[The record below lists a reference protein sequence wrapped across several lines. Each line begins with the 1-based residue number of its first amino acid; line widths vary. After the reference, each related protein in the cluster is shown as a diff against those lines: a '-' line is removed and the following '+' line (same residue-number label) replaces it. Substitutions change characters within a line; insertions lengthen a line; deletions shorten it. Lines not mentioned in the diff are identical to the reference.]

1 MLEKP
6 KAGFDDDARLQAEP
20 NYKERP
26 LLRVKNQAEPLLV
39 VEMSAAVCLT
49 G

>member
-1 MLEKP
+1 MAMPACKQSPIIRSL
-6 KAGFDDDARLQAEP
+6 
-20 NYKERP
+20 P

>member
-1 MLEKP
+1 MAMPACKQSPIIIRSL
-6 KAGFDDDARLQAEP
+6 L
-20 NYKERP
+20 